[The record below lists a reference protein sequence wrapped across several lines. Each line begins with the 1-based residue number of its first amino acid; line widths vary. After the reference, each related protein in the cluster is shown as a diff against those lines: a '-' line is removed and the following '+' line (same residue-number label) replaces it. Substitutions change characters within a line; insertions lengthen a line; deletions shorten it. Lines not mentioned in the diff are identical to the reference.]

1 MSTPIK
7 IVGIV
12 ASLRK
17 KSYNRATLRAAQQLP
32 PESAV
37 IETFELDGIPPF
49 SEDDLVANPPAI
61 VNMYPLN
68 LPEVMITNS
77 ARRFDEQGNLVDDAT
92 RDIMRKFLQALA
104 LWTLLVENGKQI
116 QA

>member
-1 MSTPIK
+1 MHTPLK
-7 IVGIV
+7 IVGIA

-17 KSYNRATLRAAQQLP
+17 KSYNRATLRAAQHFP

-37 IETFELDGIPPF
+37 IETFQLGGRLPF
-49 SEDDLVANPPAI
+49 NEDDLLANPPAI

-68 LPEVMITNS
+68 LPEVTITSS
-77 ARRFDEQGNLVDDAT
+77 AQRFDQHGNLVDDAT
-92 RDIMRKFLQALA
+92 RDIMRKFLQALV
-104 LWTLLVENGKQI
+104 LWTRHGEHGKPI

>member
-7 IVGIV
+7 IAGIV

-17 KSYNRATLRAAQQLP
+17 KSYNRAALRAAQQLP

-37 IETFELDGIPPF
+37 IETFELDGSPPF
-49 SEDDLVANPPAI
+49 NEDDLVANPPAL

-68 LPEVMITNS
+68 LPEVTITNS
-77 ARRFDEQGNLVDDAT
+77 AQRFDQQGNLVDDAT
-92 RDIMRKFLQALA
+92 RDIRCKFVQALV
-104 LWTLLVENGKQI
+104 LWTQQVEHGKQI

>member
-1 MSTPIK
+1 MQTSLK

-37 IETFELDGIPPF
+37 IETFELDGIPPVN
-49 SEDDLVANPPAI
+49 EDDLLTNPPAI

-68 LPEVMITNS
+68 LPEVIIRNS
-77 ARRFDEQGNLVDDAT
+77 AHRFDEQGDLVNEAT
-92 RDIMRKFLQALA
+92 RDIMRKFLQALV
-104 LWTLLVENGKQI
+104 LWTRQVEHGKQI